1 MANKGESNQLHAEAD
16 LHELDRALALAIQ
29 KVRGK
34 KASELCRYLPSE
46 KGPGHMHHFSIDK
59 LKKEDPT
66 RLLQMVQKYIVQ
78 TEEPT
83 KIAPKQRAARGSR
96 KRQNQFTFSEQ
107 EVERI
112 RQYAKIAGD
121 EDMARRLRPQ
131 GDPASM
137 KRELLSSIR
146 QNRVEPDL
154 WNAYVDW
161 ITSIHAAQMR
171 SRNNTEV

>member
-1 MANKGESNQLHAEAD
+1 MKNESNHAEAD
-16 LHELDRALALAIQ
+16 LQELDKALALAIQ

-46 KGPGHMHHFSIDK
+46 KGLGHMHHFSIEK
-59 LKKEDPT
+59 LRKENPF

-96 KRQNQFTFSEQ
+96 KRQNQYTFSEQ

-131 GDPASM
+131 GDPLTM
-137 KRELLSSIR
+137 KRELIASIR
-146 QNRVEPDL
+146 HNRVEPDL

-161 ITSIHAAQMR
+161 VTSASAAYARGKNQQ
-171 SRNNTEV
+171 EG

>member
-1 MANKGESNQLHAEAD
+1 MMNNRGETKPEAD
-16 LHELDRALALAIQ
+16 LVELDRALALAIQ
-29 KVRGK
+29 KIRGK

-46 KGPGHMHHFSIDK
+46 KGLGHMHHFSIEK
-59 LKKEDPT
+59 LRKENPY

-96 KRQNQFTFSEQ
+96 KRHNQFIFSEQ

-131 GDPASM
+131 TDPATM
-137 KRELLSSIR
+137 KRELISSIR

-161 ITSIHAAQMR
+161 VTAAIQHQA
-171 SRNNTEV
+171 RNKLAVEV